1 MQSKYKILDQD
12 LINNCTPRVAVCLC
26 LDISPSMGIYTP
38 SGIPIDELNEGVATF
53 YNAIQNDA
61 RAKYAVEVA
70 VVAFSTNASVV
81 RDFSSILETN
91 PPRLQSCNTGG
102 TSIGTAM
109 ATCLGLLEE
118 RKQQY
123 KDTGVDYYQP
133 WLVLITDGTPTDD
146 THISAAL
153 DVADQVR
160 KKALTVIPI
169 GVGGGVDSQVLASFS
184 PKLTPLKLKGLEFE
198 KFFQW
203 LSASVCQVSMSRLDE
218 DFQQDME
225 AAKSW
230 YDSL

>member
-12 LINNCTPRVAVCLC
+12 LIHNPTPRVAVCLC
-26 LDISPSMGIYTP
+26 LDISPSMGIYT
-38 SGIPIDELNEGVATF
+38 SLGIPIDELNQGVATF

-61 RAKYAVEVA
+61 RARYAVEVA
-70 VVAFSTNASVV
+70 IVAFSSNASVV
-81 RDFSSILETN
+81 RDFGSILDAV

-109 ATCLGLLEE
+109 ATCLKLLED

-153 DVADQVR
+153 DVGEQVR
-160 KKALTVIPI
+160 KKQLTVIPI
-169 GVGGGVDSQVLASFS
+169 SVGVGVDSQVLASFS
-184 PKLTPLKLKGLEFE
+184 PKIAPLKLKGLEFD

-230 YDSL
+230 YDPL